1 MGAVVDGAEAIELGR
16 AATRAALT
24 RGCSRDAAEDVA
36 QETLARV
43 FIAAD
48 RLDPSARLPFAVT
61 TARNLAV
68 DGHRA
73 TVRDRRNRH
82 RLLDPAEAPQPEEA
96 TIAGERAAALGRAL
110 AGLDAA
116 DRQVLVAH
124 SDGMSTAELAEREA
138 STPGAIAARL
148 ARSRARLR
156 LDYVL
161 ALRKARLPFPA
172 CRPVLLAISASD
184 TRRQRAL
191 ATADHLAQ
199 CPTCAELVP
208 PLAQR
213 RSTLAGIATV
223 PLVMLGAVGGKIARL
238 SQQPAA
244 QASAAVGVVGAV
256 GTAAVIGAGGS
267 HHAAPRPVAAPPP
280 VAASPAPPAPPASP
294 APVRTAAW
302 LRGSNGA
309 TLSLA
314 DVSRLSGQRIVARR
328 APVQSVVAH
337 LGFWIG
343 TPGNRIYVHI
353 TSQQGLGS
361 PIRKGSTVSFKGVL
375 APHRPGFA
383 ASDGVQGAE
392 GRQELDVMGVHINA
406 AGSVLRRP

>member
-16 AATRAALT
+16 AATRAALS

-110 AGLDAA
+110 AGLDAT

-191 ATADHLAQ
+191 ATANHLAQ

-361 PIRKGSTVSFKGVL
+361 PIRKGSTVSFEGVL

-392 GRQELDVMGVHINA
+392 GRQELDLMGVHINA

>member
-16 AATRAALT
+16 AATRAALS

-96 TIAGERAAALGRAL
+96 TIAGECAAALGRAL

-199 CPTCAELVP
+199 CPTCTELVP

-267 HHAAPRPVAAPPP
+267 HHAAPRVVAAPPP
-280 VAASPAPPAPPASP
+280 VAASPVPPVPPVPP
-294 APVRTAAW
+294 APVRTVAW

-309 TLSLA
+309 ALSLA

-343 TPGNRIYVHI
+343 TPSNRIYVHI
-353 TSQQGLGS
+353 TSAQGLGS
-361 PIRKGSTVSFKGVL
+361 PIRTGSTVSFEGVL

-392 GRQELDVMGVHINA
+392 GRKELDVMGVHIDA

>member
-16 AATRAALT
+16 AATRAALS

-82 RLLDPAEAPQPEEA
+82 RLLDPATAPQPEEA
-96 TIAGERAAALGRAL
+96 TIAAERSAALGRAL

-161 ALRKARLPFPA
+161 ALRKARLPSPA

-191 ATADHLAQ
+191 GTADHLAQ

-223 PLVMLGAVGGKIARL
+223 PLVMLGTVGGTIARV

-256 GTAAVIGAGGS
+256 GAAAVIGAGGS
-267 HHAAPRPVAAPPP
+267 HPTPAARPAAAPAPAPAPVAAP
-280 VAASPAPPAPPASP
+280 AP
-294 APVRTAAW
+294 APVGRTVAW
-302 LRGSNGA
+302 LRGPDGA
-309 TLSLA
+309 PLSLA
-314 DVSRLSGQRIVARR
+314 DVSKLSGQPIVARR

-343 TPGNRIYVHI
+343 TPRNRIYVHI
-353 TSQQGLGS
+353 TSPQGLGS
-361 PIRKGSTVSFKGVL
+361 PIRTGSTISFEGVL
-375 APHRPGFA
+375 APHRPGYA
-383 ASDGVQGAE
+383 ALDGVQGAE
-392 GRQELDVMGVHINA
+392 GRQELDAMGVHINA
-406 AGSVLRRP
+406 LGSVMRRP

>member
-16 AATRAALT
+16 AATRAALS

-267 HHAAPRPVAAPPP
+267 HHAAPRVVAAPPP
-280 VAASPAPPAPPASP
+280 VAASPASPVPPVPP
-294 APVRTAAW
+294 APVRTVAW

-309 TLSLA
+309 ALSLA

-343 TPGNRIYVHI
+343 TPSNRIYVHI
-353 TSQQGLGS
+353 TSAQGLGS
-361 PIRKGSTVSFKGVL
+361 PIRTGSTVSFEAVL

-392 GRQELDVMGVHINA
+392 GRKELDVMGVHIDA

>member
-16 AATRAALT
+16 AATRAALS

-267 HHAAPRPVAAPPP
+267 HHAAPRVVAAPPP
-280 VAASPAPPAPPASP
+280 VAASPVPPVPPVPP
-294 APVRTAAW
+294 APVRTVAW

-309 TLSLA
+309 ALSLA

-343 TPGNRIYVHI
+343 TPSNRIYVHI
-353 TSQQGLGS
+353 TSAQGLGS
-361 PIRKGSTVSFKGVL
+361 PIRTGSTVSFEGVL

-392 GRQELDVMGVHINA
+392 GREELDVMGVHIDA

>member
-16 AATRAALT
+16 AATRAALS

-267 HHAAPRPVAAPPP
+267 HHAAPRVVAAPPP
-280 VAASPAPPAPPASP
+280 VAASPVPPVPP
-294 APVRTAAW
+294 APVRTVAW

-309 TLSLA
+309 ALSLA

-343 TPGNRIYVHI
+343 TASNRIYVHI
-353 TSQQGLGS
+353 TSAQGLGS
-361 PIRKGSTVSFKGVL
+361 PIRTGSTVSFEAVL

-392 GRQELDVMGVHINA
+392 GRKELDVMGVHIDA